1 MPEAKSPTGDSSALT
16 PDAGAVIPRMSLGE
30 QGVLGLVVRNRRII
44 EEAQAAFRYPAFIQT
59 VQEMRNNP
67 TVGSAMN
74 VYRML
79 ISRVTWDFN
88 PPVDASPTDIAR
100 ANAVK
105 SMMDD
110 MEHSWGTFIESVV
123 PYLEYGFGINE
134 KVLRRRLT
142 RNGSKYNDGLVGIR
156 KLPTRSQETIQEWRF
171 SDDGANLVAVA
182 QSLRNLENGY
192 RFQSRTN
199 DHGFLEMDRD
209 KFLLFSASSTK
220 GNPQGNSIFKTIY
233 LAFKQMTVLQEQ
245 ELVGIAKDVQGML
258 KIGLPPQYL
267 SPDASP
273 SDKAVADA
281 FKQIIDNYNAGTQ
294 RGLLVPVVNDPDT
307 KLPMFTY
314 DLMDAKGLAK
324 YDTEAVIKR
333 LQGDILSALSVD
345 ILKLGENAGSFSLA
359 DAKTSVLTL
368 AIDYRLKEIKEV
380 LNSDLRRTLYTINGW
395 STERMGEFVYSD
407 IEEVSLEEFSK
418 AIQRVASTSMIEV
431 DRAVLNRIRSVLKMP
446 LKPDDEPV
454 DKEALSATL
463 TGQITSAGDGMAVGT
478 TGDGTSKNPTNGKD
492 RSSSNSNNKA

>member
-1 MPEAKSPTGDSSALT
+1 MPDAVSPAGDSSLAS
-16 PDAGAVIPRMSLGE
+16 DAGVVIPRMNLGE
-30 QGVLGLVVRNRRII
+30 QGVLGLPIRNRRIV

-59 VQEMRNNP
+59 VREMRNNP

-79 ISRVTWDFN
+79 ISRVTWDFV

-110 MEHSWGTFIESVV
+110 MEHSWGSFIESVV
-123 PYLEYGFGINE
+123 PYLEYGFAINE
-134 KVLRRRLT
+134 KVLRRRLN

-156 KLPTRSQETIQEWRF
+156 KLPTRNQETIEEWRF
-171 SDDGANLVAVA
+171 DADGEELIAVA

-192 RFQSRTN
+192 RYASRLN
-199 DHGFLEMDRD
+199 DHGFLEISRD

-220 GNPQGNSIFKTIY
+220 GNPQGNSIYKSIY
-233 LAFKQMTVLQEQ
+233 LAFKQMSTLQEQ
-245 ELVGIAKDVQGML
+245 ELLGIAKDVQGIL
-258 KIGLPPQYL
+258 KIGIPPQYL
-267 SPDASP
+267 AANATPEDA
-273 SDKAVADA
+273 AVATA
-281 FKQIIDNYNAGTQ
+281 FKTIIDNYNAGRQ
-294 RGLLVPVVNDPDT
+294 RGLLVPHIVDDQT
-307 KLPMFTY
+307 KQPLFTY
-314 DLMDAKGLAK
+314 DLMESKGQAK

-359 DAKTSVLTL
+359 EAKTSVLSL

-380 LNSDLRRTLYTINGW
+380 LNTDLRLTLYQMNGW
-395 STERMGEFVYSD
+395 DTSKMGEFVYSD

-431 DRAVLNRIRSVLKMP
+431 DRDVLNRIRQVLKMP
-446 LKPDDEPV
+446 LRPDDEPV
-454 DKEALSATL
+454 DKDSLSATL
-463 TGQITSAGDGMAVGT
+463 TGQVTGASEGMEVGT
-478 TGDGTSKNPTNGKD
+478 SGDGTSKKPSGKD
-492 RSSSNSNNKA
+492 RSSSNNDNSA

>member
-1 MPEAKSPTGDSSALT
+1 MPEANSPTGDSTTALN

-79 ISRVTWDFN
+79 ISRVTWDFV
-88 PPVDASPTDIAR
+88 PPVDASPADIAR
-100 ANAVK
+100 ANAIQ

-123 PYLEYGFGINE
+123 PYLEYGFAINE

-156 KLPTRSQETIQEWRF
+156 KLPTRSQETIMEWKF
-171 SDDGANLVAVA
+171 SDDGADLVAVA

-192 RFQSRTN
+192 RFQARTN
-199 DHGFLEMDRD
+199 DHGFLEMDRE

-220 GNPQGNSIFKTIY
+220 GNPQGNSIFKSIY

-245 ELVGIAKDVQGML
+245 ELLGIAKDVQGIL
-258 KIGLPPQYL
+258 KIGLPAQYL
-267 SPDASP
+267 AVDASP
-273 SDKAVADA
+273 EDAAVATA
-281 FKQIIDNYNAGTQ
+281 FKTIIDNYNAGTQ
-294 RGLLVPVVNDPDT
+294 RGLLVPHVVDTET

-314 DLMDAKGLAK
+314 DLMEAKGQAK

-359 DAKTSVLTL
+359 EAKTSVLSL

-380 LNSDLRRTLYTINGW
+380 LNSDLRRTLYEMNGW
-395 STERMGEFVYSD
+395 ATDKMGCFEYSD

-418 AIQRVASTSMIEV
+418 AIQRIASTSMIEV
-431 DRAVLNRIRSVLKMP
+431 DRPVLNRIREVLKMP

-463 TGQITSAGDGMAVGT
+463 TGQVTGAGAGMEVGT
-478 TGDGTSKNPTNGKD
+478 TGDGTSKTPSGKD
-492 RSSSNSNNKA
+492 RSSSNKDNSA